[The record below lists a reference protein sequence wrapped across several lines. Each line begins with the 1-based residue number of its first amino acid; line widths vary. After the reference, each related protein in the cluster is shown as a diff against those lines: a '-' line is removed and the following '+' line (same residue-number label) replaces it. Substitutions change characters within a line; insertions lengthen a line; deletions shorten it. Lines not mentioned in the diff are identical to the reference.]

1 MSFSLEEALKEEQ
14 TTKLQR
20 PVKQNGF
27 DLETEIAKTQTQVSG
42 TNTTKPFLSGAVKIL
57 DDGNGAGLIPAG
69 QRLMT
74 GAGSAITNLPSAT
87 VDYFKQVGESGK
99 QELSQGSPIGFLEAL
114 PTGIVQGAGNLAEGL
129 WNLPGDMANLYSGK
143 EVVKPTFPISKGI
156 PDLIAKTEA
165 GRKYL
170 AHVDALQEQQPLTTM
185 LTQDIGEEL
194 IPAATGWLGAAKW
207 ANRAAKLSKA
217 AENTAKIGKTAGN
230 VGYKQL
236 AASSAAAG
244 LGEGFLTDPSQGQD
258 MTPEDRLKG
267 RFTNAYTG
275 AVLAPTINVGMKAG
289 IDITPKVNKA
299 VKNVSAKMVKSF
311 NTLLNE
317 PSSFDK
323 LREIR
328 KSIGETT
335 APQVVSNYQIRNIN
349 DDLNSYANLL
359 EAKQTKT
366 YRGQKLDDSQLK
378 AVDRR
383 LHKLEDDLN
392 SQRDFISQNIDKIDT
407 EIYNNLQQNVEGRY
421 SAETIKD
428 GYNVYGVPVEKS
440 AVDRF
445 NERYKE
451 YNNRTRLEQAQ
462 ESNKQNLENFRQRVN
477 EKSSVT
483 NETPTDTKFVENT
496 DIDWGDKR
504 YDLKDANDNTLGF
517 VEYSIN
523 GNKLIINEVKNLTK
537 RKIDIR
543 TGKKIPPK
551 DGDLAPTPHIG
562 EKLIDKII
570 EENPNLDIEWNAATG
585 DGIRFKQEY
594 LQKHPEIS
602 SKVTGITTNEELDRH
617 IDNDYDHARRARA
630 DETRSD
636 ILQERQRNREKI
648 QRDSSSNNSGKIGSE
663 LLQRT
668 SDPLENG
675 VDRSSIRID
684 EGRENPTNNSQ
695 KVTEQAKKPT
705 EGFYAKLIKDES
717 VDIETPKQAVVTNK
731 NGEKRNIEYLD
742 NAPDGWVK
750 DEYATTAP
758 KGYSWYHN
766 GKSVLKGERK
776 SILVKDGG
784 FHYTPDSPDS
794 GEDFDLGRFI
804 NNSKDRM
811 DIANSRKQGITVGE
825 LIEKNKFLKPIE
837 EALSDISDYTISP
850 MPDNVK
856 NPRRRASHLSKSK
869 MIWLNMDVLRNDP
882 RGFVVSFMH
891 EVQHAKQMKKYK
903 ELSSKGKLTPEEKRF
918 VDNYKEL
925 KKVNKIRLE
934 YYNKHKKFLDDTL
947 DNINKLNDT
956 NVQEYI
962 NSLTPMQREILKTY
976 DKLYS
981 DYHNTPFEV
990 EARQAGEFYAGR
1002 IERVGYNLGNQ
1013 GRYTDRSVGY
1023 RPRMQV
1029 SSKSN
1034 EGTSSG
1040 KPRENEERSGKTP
1053 QDGSGIDFDINK
1065 TVDQKVREKA
1075 SKASKELFDY
1085 DAINK
1090 ILPKIKNPVDGAL
1103 HQTDKTIGS
1112 ISTRLGE
1119 IHPSLKHALRRFEQD
1134 IALTSNE
1141 WGEKAK
1147 PFVDKLNE
1155 MPESDYAQYDLALKN
1170 GRADIIDKLNK
1181 KYGISKEYQDLRE
1194 VLDNIRDEA
1203 IAVGMDVG
1211 YIEDYYPRKII
1222 DSSAILQEYSKST
1235 FIKRLLKEADP
1246 KNILTNEEK
1255 IKKVNTALKGY
1266 NGAIST
1272 RSSFTKGRK
1281 IDTITQE
1288 LNKYYKDSKGALG
1301 DYINEM
1307 SNRINMMK
1315 FFGGEPVEVG
1325 ELRKKIH
1332 RRKLSLADFENK
1344 EVSKIKQDMLVQTN
1358 ASIRSKE
1365 AQIEYLKDKEKL
1377 SEEEKAK
1384 LETLEEDAG
1393 RLNRRKSRL
1402 WKKSPQEIKEEEI
1415 SLRRKEIKELE
1426 KELDSIFTKEDRESA
1441 LNKSIGA
1448 YTKNLVD
1455 NEIISIK
1462 DEAKVKQI
1470 LKARFNQRGVSG
1482 VIAELKNL
1490 GYIYTM
1496 GNPLSAVTQVADLSL
1511 SAYKNGFFDT
1521 ALGIKKAIGRK
1532 KITKKDLGID
1542 KIAQEFETDSKTG
1555 KLVDKIFKLVGI
1567 ENIDA
1572 LGKETFI
1579 NAAFERLKRQAQDSL
1594 SSKKNASNFNK
1605 YLETIFGKQAAEQ
1618 VKKDLV
1624 NDVISR
1630 DVKYLLF
1637 SEISDVQPIS
1647 LAEMPE
1653 IYLTSGNG
1661 RIAYMLKTYSIKLL
1675 DVFRNDVLIQMRT
1688 DPVRALRNFVRLST
1702 FVVMAN
1708 MGVDVL
1714 KDLIMGREI
1723 DLKPTFIDNILKLAL
1738 LSKYQVDK
1746 SAKDGIGKTILA
1758 NALPPSNIF
1767 DDLGKDLGDEKFRTG
1782 EKPITHLRTI
1792 KNIPVAGKL
1801 YYWWFGGGS
1810 EYKEKEKKRIIKER
1824 YKNAYSGGGQ
1834 REKLSKIEKYAQDKG
1849 LSLKDIRELEK
1860 SGYDAYLKPYKNE
1873 MKAAISV
1880 KDKGKKVQRVM
1891 DKMEDKNISPIKIR
1905 EIYLQALNDYYK
1917 DRRAKQG
1924 H

>member
-1 MSFSLEEALKEEQ
+1 MGLFDEIDREVLGEQ
-14 TTKLQR
+14 AVT
-20 PVKQNGF
+20 NNAA
-27 DLETEIAKTQTQVSG
+27 IN
-42 TNTTKPFLSGAVKIL
+42 TNTATQQKGLFDEIDREVLGENTQIKQDSQPKTFLSGAVKIL

-69 QRLMT
+69 QRFLE
-74 GAGSAITNLPSAT
+74 GAGSAITNLPSAA
-87 VDYFKQVGESGK
+87 VDFSNQVVESGK
-99 QELSQGSPIGFLEAL
+99 QELSQGSPIGFLGAL
-114 PTGIVQGAGNLAEGL
+114 PIGIGQGAANLAEGL

-156 PDLIAKTEA
+156 PDLIGKTEA

-170 AHVDALQEQQPLTTM
+170 ADVEALQQQQPLTTM
-185 LTQDIGEEL
+185 LTQEIGEEL

-207 ANRAAKLSKA
+207 ANRGAKLSKA
-217 AENTAKIGKTAGN
+217 AEKTAKIGKTAGN

-289 IDITPKVNKA
+289 IDVTPKVNKA

-451 YNNRTRLEQAQ
+451 YNNKSRLEQAQ

-496 DIDWGDKR
+496 DIDRGDKR

-684 EGRENPTNNSQ
+684 EGGENPTNNSQ

-705 EGFYAKLIKDES
+705 EGFYARLIKEDNIPDKKTDDKISPDSRKTQEGYGNRVSLKNGNKKGTIIGSVPTGEDYSGKKRFKYEVRWDDGTVERLSDER
-717 VDIETPKQAVVTNK
+717 VDIET
-731 NGEKRNIEYLD
+731 
-742 NAPDGWVK
+742 
-750 DEYATTAP
+750 
-758 KGYSWYHN
+758 
-766 GKSVLKGERK
+766 
-776 SILVKDGG
+776 
-784 FHYTPDSPDS
+784 PDS

-804 NNSKDRM
+804 NNIKDKM
-811 DIANSRKQGITVGE
+811 DIVNSRKQGITVGE

-837 EALSDISDYTISP
+837 DALSDISDYTISP

-856 NPRRRASHLSKSK
+856 NPRRRATHLSKSK

-981 DYHNTPFEV
+981 DYYNTPFEV

-1053 QDGSGIDFDINK
+1053 QDGSGIEFDIDN
-1065 TVDQKVREKA
+1065 VDKIVKKVKKKDNTFAHVA
-1075 SKASKELFDY
+1075 SK
-1085 DAINK
+1085 
-1090 ILPKIKNPVDGAL
+1090 ILTP
-1103 HQTDKTIGS
+1103 
-1112 ISTRLGE
+1112 ISTRLE
-1119 IHPSLKHALRRFEQD
+1119 DINPVLKHALRKFELD
-1134 IALTSNE
+1134 SALAENRSAETI
-1141 WGEKAK
+1141 K
-1147 PFVDKLNE
+1147 PFVDKLDK
-1155 MPESDYAQYDLALKN
+1155 MPESDYAKYDLALKN

-1181 KYGISKEYQDLRE
+1181 KYGISKEYQKVRE
-1194 VLDNIRDEA
+1194 LLDNIRDEA

-1211 YIEDYYPRKII
+1211 YIEDYYPREII
-1222 DSSAILQEYSKST
+1222 DSSAILQEYSKSS
-1235 FIKRLLKEADP
+1235 FVRRLLKEADP
-1246 KNILTNEEK
+1246 KNILTTGEK
-1255 IKKVNTALKGY
+1255 LKKVNTALKGY

-1272 RSSFTKGRK
+1272 SSSFTKGRK

-1288 LNKYYKDSKGALG
+1288 LNQYYKDSKSALV
-1301 DYINEM
+1301 DYIT
-1307 SNRINMMK
+1307 NMNNAIQVRK
-1315 FFGGEPVEVG
+1315 FFGGEPAEIG
-1325 ELRKKIH
+1325 ELRQKIH
-1332 RRKLSLADFENK
+1332 RRKLSLADFESK

-1358 ASIRSKE
+1358 ATIRSKE
-1365 AQIEYLKDKEKL
+1365 AQIEYLKNKGKL
-1377 SEEEKAK
+1377 SEEENTK
-1384 LETLEEDAG
+1384 LESLMEDVS

-1402 WKKSPQEIKEEEI
+1402 WKKSSHEIKEEEI
-1415 SLRRKEIKELE
+1415 RFRRNEIKELE
-1426 KELDSIFTKEDRESA
+1426 KELESKFTEDDRESA

-1448 YTKNLVD
+1448 YTKKLID
-1455 NEIISIK
+1455 SKIITPK
-1462 DEAKVKQI
+1462 DEIRLKEI
-1470 LKARFNQRGVSG
+1470 LKARFNQKGVSG
-1482 VIAELKNL
+1482 WVSDIKNI
-1490 GYIYTM
+1490 GYISTM
-1496 GNPLSAVTQVADLSL
+1496 GNPFSAITQIGDLSF
-1511 SAYKNGFFDT
+1511 SMYKNGIFNT
-1521 ALGIKKAIGRK
+1521 MLGIKKSLGQD

-1542 KIAQEFETDSKTG
+1542 KIAQEFESDSKTS
-1555 KLVDKIFKLVGI
+1555 KLVDKIFKLVGL

-1572 LGKETFI
+1572 LGKEAFI
-1579 NAAFERLKRQAQDSL
+1579 NAAFERLKKQAQDSL
-1594 SSKKNASNFNK
+1594 RFKNDASEFDK
-1605 YLETIFGKQAAEQ
+1605 YLEPIFGKQAAEQ

-1624 NDVISR
+1624 NDVISE

-1637 SEISDVQPIS
+1637 SEISDFQPIS

-1675 DVFRNDVLIQMRT
+1675 DVFRNEAFKQMKTNPLRGLSNLIKLT
-1688 DPVRALRNFVRLST
+1688 AYVSA
-1702 FVVMAN
+1702 
-1708 MGVDVL
+1708 MGVGSDVL

-1746 SAKDGIGKTILA
+1746 SAKDGIGKTVLA
-1758 NALPPSNIF
+1758 NALPPSNLF
-1767 DDLGKDLGDEKFRTG
+1767 DDLLKDLGDEKFRTG

-1810 EYKEKEKKRIIKER
+1810 EYKEEEKKRIIKER

-1891 DKMEDKNISPIKIR
+1891 DKMADKNISPIKIR

>member
-328 KSIGETT
+328 QSIGETT
-335 APQVVSNYQIRNIN
+335 APQIVSNYQIRNIN

-383 LHKLEDDLN
+383 LHKLENDLS
-392 SQRDFISQNIDKIDT
+392 SQGDFINQNIDKIDAET
-407 EIYNNLQQNVEGRY
+407 YNNLRQNIEGRY
-421 SAETIKD
+421 NTEVIKD

-451 YNNRTRLEQAQ
+451 YNNKSRLEQTQ
-462 ESNKQNLENFRQRVN
+462 ESNKQNLEKFRQRVN

-483 NETPTDTKFVENT
+483 NNEIPTDTKFVENT
-496 DIDWGDKR
+496 TSGWGNKR
-504 YDLKDANDNTLGF
+504 YELKDANDNSSGYIEF
-517 VEYSIN
+517 SNI
-523 GNKLIINEVKNLTK
+523 GNDAVSLDYVRNTSGKDRTGVGTKLVDKVISENPDKLIIWDAVDKNAENF
-537 RKIDIR
+537 
-543 TGKKIPPK
+543 KKS
-551 DGDLAPTPHIG
+551 
-562 EKLIDKII
+562 
-570 EENPNLDIEWNAATG
+570 
-585 DGIRFKQEY
+585 Y
-594 LQKHPEIS
+594 LSKHPEIQ
-602 SKVTGITTNEELDRH
+602 GRIITEQEYNQSIAPVRENRYNNLKENRKDISNESQ
-617 IDNDYDHARRARA
+617 ARRVLGENTKEYKKIYGERNNPERGRGRSLENSERMPDGG
-630 DETRSD
+630 DE
-636 ILQERQRNREKI
+636 QNRRINGDNAPNATDSPKGREFQSEKI
-648 QRDSSSNNSGKIGSE
+648 E
-663 LLQRT
+663 
-668 SDPLENG
+668 
-675 VDRSSIRID
+675 
-684 EGRENPTNNSQ
+684 
-695 KVTEQAKKPT
+695 EQAKAPT

-804 NNSKDRM
+804 NNSKDKM
-811 DIANSRKQGITVGE
+811 DIVNSRKQGITVGE

-837 EALSDISDYTISP
+837 DALSDISDYTISP

-856 NPRRRASHLSKSK
+856 NPRRRATHLSKSK

-903 ELSSKGKLTPEEKRF
+903 ELSSRGKLTPEEKRF

-981 DYHNTPFEV
+981 DYYNTPFEV

-1053 QDGSGIDFDINK
+1053 QDGSGIEFDIDN
-1065 TVDQKVREKA
+1065 VDKIVKKVKKKDNTFA
-1075 SKASKELFDY
+1075 HVTS
-1085 DAINK
+1085 K
-1090 ILPKIKNPVDGAL
+1090 ILTP
-1103 HQTDKTIGS
+1103 
-1112 ISTRLGE
+1112 ISTRLE
-1119 IHPSLKHALRRFEQD
+1119 AINPVLKHALRKFELD
-1134 IALTSNE
+1134 SALAENRSAETI
-1141 WGEKAK
+1141 K
-1147 PFVDKLNE
+1147 PFVDKLDK
-1155 MPESDYAQYDLALKN
+1155 MPESDYAKYDLALKN

-1181 KYGISKEYQDLRE
+1181 KYGISKEYQKVRE
-1194 VLDNIRDEA
+1194 LLDNIRDEA

-1211 YIEDYYPRKII
+1211 YIEDYYPREII
-1222 DSSAILQEYSKST
+1222 DSSAILQEYSKSS
-1235 FIKRLLKEADP
+1235 FVRRLLKEADP
-1246 KNILTNEEK
+1246 KNILTTGEK
-1255 IKKVNTALKGY
+1255 LKKVNTALKGY

-1272 RSSFTKGRK
+1272 SSSFTKGRK

-1288 LNKYYKDSKGALG
+1288 LNQYYKDSKSALV
-1301 DYINEM
+1301 DYIT
-1307 SNRINMMK
+1307 NMNNAIQVRK
-1315 FFGGEPVEVG
+1315 FFGGEPAEIG
-1325 ELRKKIH
+1325 ELRQKIH
-1332 RRKLSLADFENK
+1332 RRKLSLADFESK

-1358 ASIRSKE
+1358 ATIRSKE
-1365 AQIEYLKDKEKL
+1365 AQIEYLKNKGKL
-1377 SEEEKAK
+1377 SEEENTK
-1384 LETLEEDAG
+1384 LESLMEDVS

-1402 WKKSPQEIKEEEI
+1402 WKKSSHEIKEEEI
-1415 SLRRKEIKELE
+1415 RFRRNEIKELE
-1426 KELDSIFTKEDRESA
+1426 KELESKFTEDDRESA

-1448 YTKNLVD
+1448 YTKKLID
-1455 NEIISIK
+1455 SKIITPK
-1462 DEAKVKQI
+1462 DEIRLKEI
-1470 LKARFNQRGVSG
+1470 LKARFNQKGVSG
-1482 VIAELKNL
+1482 WVSDIKNI
-1490 GYIYTM
+1490 GYISTM
-1496 GNPLSAVTQVADLSL
+1496 GNPFSAITQIGDLSF
-1511 SAYKNGFFDT
+1511 SMYKNGIFNT
-1521 ALGIKKAIGRK
+1521 MLGIKKSLGQD

-1542 KIAQEFETDSKTG
+1542 KIAQEFESDSKTS
-1555 KLVDKIFKLVGI
+1555 KLVDKIFKLVGL

-1579 NAAFERLKRQAQDSL
+1579 NAAFERLKKQAQDSL
-1594 SSKKNASNFNK
+1594 RFKNDASEFDK
-1605 YLETIFGKQAAEQ
+1605 YLEPIFGKQAAEQ

-1624 NDVISR
+1624 NDVISE

-1637 SEISDVQPIS
+1637 SEISDFQPIS

-1675 DVFRNDVLIQMRT
+1675 DVFRNEAFKQMKTNPLRGLSNLIKLT
-1688 DPVRALRNFVRLST
+1688 AYVSA
-1702 FVVMAN
+1702 
-1708 MGVDVL
+1708 MGVGSDVL

-1746 SAKDGIGKTILA
+1746 SAKDGIGKTVLA
-1758 NALPPSNIF
+1758 NALPPSNLF
-1767 DDLGKDLGDEKFRTG
+1767 DDLWKDLGDEKFRTG

-1810 EYKEKEKKRIIKER
+1810 EYKEEEKKRIIKER

-1849 LSLKDIRELEK
+1849 LSLKDIRDLEK

-1891 DKMEDKNISPIKIR
+1891 DKMADKNISPIKIR

>member
-217 AENTAKIGKTAGN
+217 AEKTAKIGKTAGN

-328 KSIGETT
+328 QSIGETT
-335 APQVVSNYQIRNIN
+335 APQIVSNYQIRNIN

-383 LHKLEDDLN
+383 LHKLENDLS
-392 SQRDFISQNIDKIDT
+392 SQGDFINQNIDKIDAET
-407 EIYNNLQQNVEGRY
+407 YNNLRQNIEGRY
-421 SAETIKD
+421 NTEVIKD

-451 YNNRTRLEQAQ
+451 YNNKSRLEQTQ
-462 ESNKQNLENFRQRVN
+462 ESNKQNLEKFRQRVN

-483 NETPTDTKFVENT
+483 NNEIPTDTKFVENT
-496 DIDWGDKR
+496 TSGWGNKR
-504 YDLKDANDNTLGF
+504 YELKDANDNSSGYIEF
-517 VEYSIN
+517 SNI
-523 GNKLIINEVKNLTK
+523 GNDAVSLDYVRNTSGKDRTGVGTKLVDKVISENPDKLIIWDAVDKNAENF
-537 RKIDIR
+537 
-543 TGKKIPPK
+543 KKS
-551 DGDLAPTPHIG
+551 
-562 EKLIDKII
+562 
-570 EENPNLDIEWNAATG
+570 
-585 DGIRFKQEY
+585 Y
-594 LQKHPEIS
+594 LSKHPEIQ
-602 SKVTGITTNEELDRH
+602 GRIITEQEYNQSIAPVRENRYNNLKENRKDISNEPQ
-617 IDNDYDHARRARA
+617 ARRVLGENTKEYKEIYGERNNPERGRGRSLENSERMPDGG
-630 DETRSD
+630 DE
-636 ILQERQRNREKI
+636 QNRRINGDNAPNATDSPKGREFQSEKI
-648 QRDSSSNNSGKIGSE
+648 E
-663 LLQRT
+663 
-668 SDPLENG
+668 
-675 VDRSSIRID
+675 
-684 EGRENPTNNSQ
+684 
-695 KVTEQAKKPT
+695 EQAKKPT
-705 EGFYAKLIKDES
+705 EGFYAKLIKDEN

-758 KGYSWYHN
+758 NGYSWYHN

-804 NNSKDRM
+804 NNSKDKM

-837 EALSDISDYTISP
+837 DALSDISDYTISP

-856 NPRRRASHLSKSK
+856 NPRRRATHLSKSK

-981 DYHNTPFEV
+981 DYYNTPFEV

-1792 KNIPVAGKL
+1792 KNIPIAGKL

-1880 KDKGKKVQRVM
+1880 KDKGKRVQRVM
-1891 DKMEDKNISPIKIR
+1891 DKMEDKDISPIKIR

-1917 DRRAKQG
+1917 DRRAK
-1924 H
+1924 